1 MSQFT
6 QNDAVLKT
14 SALLLIDFGH
24 RISRTFYEIAIYRNI
39 YYSKKTATVKMNENY
54 SDEPLPAI

>member
-39 YYSKKTATVKMNENY
+39 YYSKKTATVKMNEN
-54 SDEPLPAI
+54 